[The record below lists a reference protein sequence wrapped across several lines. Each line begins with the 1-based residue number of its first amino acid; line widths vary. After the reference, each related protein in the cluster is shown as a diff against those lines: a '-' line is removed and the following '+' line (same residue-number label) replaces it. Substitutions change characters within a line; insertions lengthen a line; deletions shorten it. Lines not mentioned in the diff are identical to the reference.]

1 MIGGSTKKLIW
12 LKQLAFGDVYI
23 STSQSVSFGD
33 VYISISQNKAIPS
46 ILHQLNSYATTYNL
60 LLSEQKIL
68 LEF

>member
-12 LKQLAFGDVYI
+12 LKQLA
-23 STSQSVSFGD
+23 FGD